1 VDPTLPEGVPQSDLL
16 VSRGNFLVTG
26 LIVRQL
32 LTSLSKYFVDMPPV
46 LQLGMALTQFGTCS
60 ARWHKLLST

>member
-1 VDPTLPEGVPQSDLL
+1 MSGNVRVNPALPEEVPQSDLL

-32 LTSLSKYFVDMPPV
+32 LTSLPKYAVDTFPI
-46 LQLGMALTQFGTCS
+46 L
-60 ARWHKLLST
+60 

>member
-1 VDPTLPEGVPQSDLL
+1 VSGNVRVDPALLEEVPQPDLL

-32 LTSLSKYFVDMPPV
+32 LTSLPEYIVDIPLV
-46 LQLGMALTQFGTCS
+46 L
-60 ARWHKLLST
+60 

>member
-1 VDPTLPEGVPQSDLL
+1 MFGNVRLDYALLEQVPQSDLL

-32 LTSLSKYFVDMPPV
+32 LTSLPKYFVDMPSV
-46 LQLGMALTQFGTCS
+46 L
-60 ARWHKLLST
+60 

>member
-1 VDPTLPEGVPQSDLL
+1 MPLEDVLGFVSGNVRVDLALLEEVPQPDLL

-32 LTSLSKYFVDMPPV
+32 LTSLPEYFVDIPPV
-46 LQLGMALTQFGTCS
+46 L
-60 ARWHKLLST
+60 